1 MGIHQQT
8 WSFNGVKAINM
19 VFVTQKRGFK
29 QNNIEAAT
37 IGDINE

>member
-19 VFVTQKRGFK
+19 VFVTQKTGI
-29 QNNIEAAT
+29 QTEYIEAAT

>member
-1 MGIHQQT
+1 MGFHQPK

-19 VFVTQKRGFK
+19 VFFTKKRGFK

-37 IGDINE
+37 IGDIND